1 MLDISYNPR
10 IADKFHEQCVEKYV
24 SLLEN
29 INTKNNEG
37 VYNMEKKTMGSFMA
51 ALRKANGLTQQQVA
65 DKLNVSNKTVSK
77 WECNEGY
84 PEISMLPVIAEL
96 YSVSV
101 DELLRGEKIAKEIDE
116 EKADVKSTE
125 RIKFLIEKAIV
136 KFTNNSIISIVLSS
150 VALIMAYIICDI
162 IYNYN
167 VLWFGYAIIL
177 ILCAVS
183 IAVTLIAFN
192 NFISGLSS
200 DHISENETVEKNIQK
215 CIKYITCIAFLIAV
229 TLEGLLLDIL
239 MDAPSFLFVAL
250 PATAVIGCLIAYF
263 VRSFLY
269 KKFDLA
275 EKGLSPEQK
284 YYRKKHIKNTAII
297 LVIVVLVSFLL
308 PFIFAW
314 HETSTHTIYSYPDG
328 VGYQYDSEEE
338 AEREYYKLKGYV
350 TGEKTLYKI
359 TYEDYSDETKE
370 YILYVV
376 PSGEKFAYDNGVY
389 NLTSTE
395 FKDEEVLY
403 FKTEEEA
410 EKFKDENILDDENEY
425 NASRRNLLF
434 DDETLSVSYQLHNE
448 TIFSRVCDNLPVF
461 IIIASCAFII
471 VFIASIAVYV
481 KNKNKLK

>member
-1 MLDISYNPR
+1 
-10 IADKFHEQCVEKYV
+10 
-24 SLLEN
+24 
-29 INTKNNEG
+29 
-37 VYNMEKKTMGSFMA
+37 MEKRTMGSFMA

-96 YSVSV
+96 YSVSI
-101 DELLRGEKIAKEIDE
+101 DELLRGEKIVKEFEE
-116 EKADVKSTE
+116 EKADVKSAE

-136 KFTNNSIISIVLSS
+136 KFTNSSIVSIVLGG

-183 IAVTLIAFN
+183 IAVSLIAFN
-192 NFISGLSS
+192 NFISGLR
-200 DHISENETVEKNIQK
+200 SEYITEKEIVEKNIQK
-215 CIKYITCIAFLIAV
+215 CIKYITCITFLVVVA
-229 TLEGLLLDIL
+229 LEGLILDIL
-239 MDAPSFLFVAL
+239 MDAPSFLFAAL
-250 PATAVIGCLIAYF
+250 PATSVVGCLIAYF

-269 KKFDLA
+269 KKFDLTD
-275 EKGLSPEQK
+275 KGLSPEQK
-284 YYRKKHIKNTAII
+284 HYRRKHIKITAII
-297 LVIVVLVSFLL
+297 LVIVALVSFLL

-314 HETSTHTIYSYPDG
+314 HETSTHKIYSYPDG

-376 PSGEKFAYDNGVY
+376 PSGEKFEYDNGVY

-395 FKDEEVLY
+395 SKDEEVLY

-425 NASRRNLLF
+425 NAAKRNLLF

-448 TIFSRVCDNLPVF
+448 TIFSRVCDIIPVF
-461 IIIASCAFII
+461 IIIASCAIIIAFIVSVAI
-471 VFIASIAVYV
+471 YFKKKKSL
-481 KNKNKLK
+481 N

>member
-1 MLDISYNPR
+1 
-10 IADKFHEQCVEKYV
+10 
-24 SLLEN
+24 
-29 INTKNNEG
+29 
-37 VYNMEKKTMGSFMA
+37 MEKKTMGSFMA

-65 DKLNVSNKTVSK
+65 DRLNVSNKTVSK

-101 DELLRGEKIAKEIDE
+101 DELLRGEKIAKEIDA
-116 EKADVKSTE
+116 EKADVKSAE
-125 RIKFLIEKAIV
+125 RIKYLIEKAIV
-136 KFTNNSIISIVLSS
+136 KFTNSSIVSIVLSG

-183 IAVTLIAFN
+183 IAVSLIAFN
-192 NFISGLSS
+192 NFISGLR
-200 DHISENETVEKNIQK
+200 SEYITEKEIVEKNMQK
-215 CIKYITCIAFLIAV
+215 CIKYITCITFLVVVA
-229 TLEGLLLDIL
+229 LEGLILDIL
-239 MDAPSFLFVAL
+239 MDAPSFLFAVL
-250 PATAVIGCLIAYF
+250 PATSIVGCLIAYF
-263 VRSFLY
+263 VRSFSY
-269 KKFDLA
+269 KKFDLT

-284 YYRKKHIKNTAII
+284 HYRRKHIKITAII
-297 LVIVVLVSFLL
+297 LVIVVLASFLL

-376 PSGEKFAYDNGVY
+376 PSGEKFEYDNGVY

-395 FKDEEVLY
+395 FKNEEVLY

-410 EKFKDENILDDENEY
+410 EKFKVENILDDENEY
-425 NASRRNLLF
+425 NAAQRNLLF

-448 TIFSRVCDNLPVF
+448 TIFSRVCDILLVF

-471 VFIASIAVYV
+471 VLIVSVAIYFKKKKSL
-481 KNKNKLK
+481 N

>member
-1 MLDISYNPR
+1 
-10 IADKFHEQCVEKYV
+10 
-24 SLLEN
+24 
-29 INTKNNEG
+29 
-37 VYNMEKKTMGSFMA
+37 MEKKTMGSFMA

-101 DELLRGEKIAKEIDE
+101 DELLRGEKMAKAFDE
-116 EKADVKSTE
+116 EKTDVKSAE

-136 KFTNNSIISIVLSS
+136 KFTNNSIVSIVLSG

-183 IAVTLIAFN
+183 IAVSLIAFN
-192 NFISGLSS
+192 NFISGLR
-200 DHISENETVEKNIQK
+200 SEYITEKEIVENNIQK
-215 CIKYITCIAFLIAV
+215 CIKYITCITFLVVVA
-229 TLEGLLLDIL
+229 LEGLILDIL

-250 PATAVIGCLIAYF
+250 PATSVIGCVIAYF

-269 KKFDLA
+269 KKFDIA

-284 YYRKKHIKNTAII
+284 YYRRKHIKTTAII

-350 TGEKTLYKI
+350 AGEKTLYKI
-359 TYEDYSDETKE
+359 TDEDYSDETKE
-370 YILYVV
+370 YILYIV
-376 PSGEKFAYDNGVY
+376 PSGEKFEYDNGVY

-395 FKDEEVLY
+395 FKNEEVLY

-425 NASRRNLLF
+425 NAAQRNLLF

-448 TIFSRVCDNLPVF
+448 TIFSRVCDTLPVF

-471 VFIASIAVYV
+471 VFIVSVAIYFKKKKSL
-481 KNKNKLK
+481 N

>member
-1 MLDISYNPR
+1 
-10 IADKFHEQCVEKYV
+10 
-24 SLLEN
+24 
-29 INTKNNEG
+29 
-37 VYNMEKKTMGSFMA
+37 MEKKTMGSFMA

-65 DKLNVSNKTVSK
+65 DMLNVSNKTVSK

-101 DELLRGEKIAKEIDE
+101 DELLRGEKMAKAFDE
-116 EKADVKSTE
+116 EKTDVKSAE

-136 KFTNNSIISIVLSS
+136 KFTNNSIVSIVLSGA
-150 VALIMAYIICDI
+150 ALIMAYIICDI

-183 IAVTLIAFN
+183 IAVSLIAVN
-192 NFISGLSS
+192 NFISGLR
-200 DHISENETVEKNIQK
+200 SEYITEKEIVEKNIQK
-215 CIKYITCIAFLIAV
+215 CIKYITCITFLVVVA
-229 TLEGLLLDIL
+229 LEGLILDIL

-250 PATAVIGCLIAYF
+250 PATSVVGCLIAYF

-269 KKFDLA
+269 KKFDLT

-284 YYRKKHIKNTAII
+284 YYRKKHIKTTAII

-314 HETSTHTIYSYPDG
+314 HETSTLTIYSYPDG
-328 VGYQYDSEEE
+328 VGYQYDSDEE

-350 TGEKTLYKI
+350 AGEKILYKI

-370 YILYVV
+370 YILYIV
-376 PSGEKFAYDNGVY
+376 PSGEKFEYDNGVY

-395 FKDEEVLY
+395 FKNEEVLY

-410 EKFKDENILDDENEY
+410 EKFKDENILDDDNQY
-425 NASRRNLLF
+425 NAAQRNLLF
-434 DDETLSVSYQLHNE
+434 DDETLSVSYQLHKE
-448 TIFSRVCDNLPVF
+448 TIFSRVCDTLPVF

-471 VFIASIAVYV
+471 VFIVSVAIYFKKKKSL
-481 KNKNKLK
+481 N

>member
-1 MLDISYNPR
+1 
-10 IADKFHEQCVEKYV
+10 
-24 SLLEN
+24 
-29 INTKNNEG
+29 
-37 VYNMEKKTMGSFMA
+37 MEKKTMGSFMA

-101 DELLRGEKIAKEIDE
+101 DELLRGEKIAKAFDE
-116 EKADVKSTE
+116 EKTDIKSTE
-125 RIKFLIEKAIV
+125 RIKFLVEKAIV

-150 VALIMAYIICDI
+150 AALIMSYMICDI

-192 NFISGLSS
+192 NFISGLHSEY
-200 DHISENETVEKNIQK
+200 ISEREIVNKNMQK
-215 CIKYITCIAFLIAV
+215 CIKYITCIVFLVAV
-229 TLEGLLLDIL
+229 TLEGLVLDVL
-239 MDAPSFLFVAL
+239 MQAPSFLFAAL
-250 PATAVIGCLIAYF
+250 PATAVIGCVIAYF

-269 KKFDLA
+269 KKFGII
-275 EKGLSPEQK
+275 EEGLSTEQK
-284 YYRKKHIKNTAII
+284 CYRRKHIKITAII
-297 LVIVVLVSFLL
+297 LVVVILVSFLL

-314 HETSTHTIYSYPDG
+314 HETSTHIIYSYPGG

-350 TGEKTLYKI
+350 TGEKALFSI
-359 TYEDYSDETKE
+359 TYEDYSDETEE

-376 PSGEKFAYDNGVY
+376 QLQDEFEYGKGGY
-389 NLTSTE
+389 NKISTE
-395 FKDEEVLY
+395 LKDEEILY
-403 FKTEEEA
+403 FKTAEEA
-410 EKFKDENILDDENEY
+410 EKFKNENVLDDENEY
-425 NASRRNLLF
+425 NAAQRNLIF
-434 DDETLSVSYQLHNE
+434 DDETLSVSYQLQDEN
-448 TIFSRVCDNLPVF
+448 IFSSVYDILLESIIISSSAFVIVF
-461 IIIASCAFII
+461 IIS
-471 VFIASIAVYV
+471 VVVYF
-481 KNKNKLK
+481 KKKKSLN

>member
-1 MLDISYNPR
+1 
-10 IADKFHEQCVEKYV
+10 
-24 SLLEN
+24 
-29 INTKNNEG
+29 
-37 VYNMEKKTMGSFMA
+37 MEKKTMGSFMA

-101 DELLRGEKIAKEIDE
+101 DELLRGEKMTKVFDE
-116 EKADVKSTE
+116 EKTDGKSAE
-125 RIKFLIEKAIV
+125 RVKFLIKKAIV
-136 KFTNNSIISIVLSS
+136 KFTNNSIVSIVLSGA
-150 VALIMAYIICDI
+150 ALIMAYIIYDI

-183 IAVTLIAFN
+183 IAISLIAFN
-192 NFISGLSS
+192 NFISGL
-200 DHISENETVEKNIQK
+200 HSEYINEKEIVEKNIQK
-215 CIKYITCIAFLIAV
+215 CIKYITCIVFLVVV
-229 TLEGLLLDIL
+229 TLEGLILDVI

-250 PATAVIGCLIAYF
+250 PATSVIGCVVAYF
-263 VRSFLY
+263 IHSFLY
-269 KKFDLA
+269 KKFDIA

-284 YYRKKHIKNTAII
+284 YYRRRHIKTTAII

-314 HETSTHTIYSYPDG
+314 YETSTYTIYSYPDG

-350 TGEKTLYKI
+350 TGEKILYNI
-359 TYEDYSDETKE
+359 TYEDYSDEAEE

-376 PSGEKFAYDNGVY
+376 PLQEKFESDKGGY
-389 NLTSTE
+389 NKTATVL
-395 FKDEEVLY
+395 KDEEILR

-410 EKFKDENILDDENEY
+410 DKFKDENVLDYENEY
-425 NASRRNLLF
+425 NAAQRNLIF
-434 DDETLSVSYQLHNE
+434 DDETLSISYQLQNE
-448 TIFSRVCDNLPVF
+448 NIFNSIGDSLPIF
-461 IIIASCAFII
+461 IIIGSCSFIV
-471 VFIASIAVYV
+471 VFIVSVAIYFKKKKCLS
-481 KNKNKLK
+481 

>member
-1 MLDISYNPR
+1 
-10 IADKFHEQCVEKYV
+10 
-24 SLLEN
+24 
-29 INTKNNEG
+29 
-37 VYNMEKKTMGSFMA
+37 MEKKTMGSFMA

-101 DELLRGEKIAKEIDE
+101 DELLRGEKMAKAFDE
-116 EKADVKSTE
+116 EKTDVKSVE

-136 KFTNNSIISIVLSS
+136 KFTNHSIVSIVLSIA
-150 VALIMAYIICDI
+150 ALIMAYIIGDI

-183 IAVTLIAFN
+183 IAVSLIAFN
-192 NFISGLSS
+192 NFISGL
-200 DHISENETVEKNIQK
+200 HSEYITEKEIVEKNTQK
-215 CIKYITCIAFLIAV
+215 CIKYITCIVFLVVV
-229 TLEGLLLDIL
+229 TLEGLILNVL

-250 PATAVIGCLIAYF
+250 PATTVIGCVIAYF
-263 VRSFLY
+263 VRLFLY
-269 KKFDLA
+269 KKFDIA

-284 YYRKKHIKNTAII
+284 YYRRKHIKTTAIV

-350 TGEKTLYKI
+350 AGEKTLYKI
-359 TYEDYSDETKE
+359 TDEDYSDETKE
-370 YILYVV
+370 YILYIV
-376 PSGEKFAYDNGVY
+376 PSGEKFEYDNGVY

-395 FKDEEVLY
+395 FKNEEVLY

-425 NASRRNLLF
+425 NAAQRNLLF

-448 TIFSRVCDNLPVF
+448 TIFSRVCDTLPVF
-461 IIIASCAFII
+461 IIIGSCAFII
-471 VFIASIAVYV
+471 VFIVSVAIYFKKKKSL
-481 KNKNKLK
+481 N

>member
-1 MLDISYNPR
+1 
-10 IADKFHEQCVEKYV
+10 
-24 SLLEN
+24 
-29 INTKNNEG
+29 
-37 VYNMEKKTMGSFMA
+37 MEKKTMGSFMA

-65 DKLNVSNKTVSK
+65 DMLNVSNKTVSK

-84 PEISMLPVIAEL
+84 PEISLLPAIAEL

-101 DELLRGEKIAKEIDE
+101 DELLHGEKIVKEFDE
-116 EKADVKSTE
+116 VKADVKSAE

-136 KFTNNSIISIVLSS
+136 KFTNSSIVSIVLSG
-150 VALIMAYIICDI
+150 VALITAYIICDI

-183 IAVTLIAFN
+183 IAVSLIAFK
-192 NFISGLSS
+192 NFISGLRSE
-200 DHISENETVEKNIQK
+200 HIPEKEIVEKNIQK
-215 CIKYITCIAFLIAV
+215 CITYITCITFLLVV
-229 TLEGLLLDIL
+229 TLEGIILDIL
-239 MDAPSFLFVAL
+239 MDAPSFLFAVL
-250 PATAVIGCLIAYF
+250 PATSVIGCLIAYF

-269 KKFDLA
+269 RKFDIT
-275 EKGLSPEQK
+275 ETGLSPEQK
-284 YYRKKHIKNTAII
+284 YYRRKHIKTTAIV
-297 LVIVVLVSFLL
+297 LVIVTLLAFLL

-328 VGYQYDSEEE
+328 VGYQYDSEVE

-350 TGEKTLYKI
+350 AGEKILYKI

-376 PSGEKFAYDNGVY
+376 PSGEKFEYDNGAY

-395 FKDEEVLY
+395 FKDEEVLR

-410 EKFKDENILDDENEY
+410 EKFKDENMLDDENEY
-425 NASRRNLLF
+425 NAAQRNLLF
-434 DDETLSVSYQLHNE
+434 DDETLSVSYQLHGE
-448 TIFSRVCDNLPVF
+448 TIISRVCDILPVF
-461 IIIASCAFII
+461 IIISSCAFII
-471 VFIASIAVYV
+471 VFIVSVTIYF
-481 KNKNKLK
+481 KKKKGLN

>member
-1 MLDISYNPR
+1 
-10 IADKFHEQCVEKYV
+10 
-24 SLLEN
+24 
-29 INTKNNEG
+29 
-37 VYNMEKKTMGSFMA
+37 MEKKTMGSFMA

-65 DKLNVSNKTVSK
+65 DRLNVSNKTVSK

-101 DELLRGEKIAKEIDE
+101 DELLRGEKMAKTTDE
-116 EKADVKSTE
+116 EKADIKSTE
-125 RIKFLIEKAIV
+125 RIKFLIEKASV
-136 KFTNNSIISIVLSS
+136 KFTNNSIVSIVLS
-150 VALIMAYIICDI
+150 VAALIMAYIICDI

-183 IAVTLIAFN
+183 TAILLIAFN
-192 NFISGLSS
+192 NFISGLC
-200 DHISENETVEKNIQK
+200 SEYITEKETVEKNIQK
-215 CIKYITCIAFLIAV
+215 CIKYITCIVFLVVV
-229 TLEGLLLDIL
+229 TLEGLILDVL

-250 PATAVIGCLIAYF
+250 PATSVIGCVIAYF

-269 KKFDLA
+269 KKFALA

-284 YYRKKHIKNTAII
+284 YYREKHIKTTAII
-297 LVIVVLVSFLL
+297 LVIVVLASFLL

-328 VGYQYDSEEE
+328 VDYQYESEEE

-350 TGEKTLYKI
+350 TGEKTLYTI
-359 TYEDYSDETKE
+359 TYEDFSDETGE
-370 YILYVV
+370 YILYAV
-376 PSGEKFAYDNGVY
+376 PSGEKFEYDNGVY

-395 FKDEEVLY
+395 FKNEEVLY

-410 EKFKDENILDDENEY
+410 EKFKDENVLYDENDY
-425 NASRRNLLF
+425 IAAKRNLIF

-448 TIFSRVCDNLPVF
+448 TIFSRVGDILPVF
-461 IIIASCAFII
+461 IIISSCAFII
-471 VFIASIAVYV
+471 VFIVSVAIYFKKKKSL
-481 KNKNKLK
+481 N

>member
-1 MLDISYNPR
+1 
-10 IADKFHEQCVEKYV
+10 
-24 SLLEN
+24 
-29 INTKNNEG
+29 
-37 VYNMEKKTMGSFMA
+37 MEKKTMGSFMA

-101 DELLRGEKIAKEIDE
+101 DELLRGERISKAIDE
-116 EKADVKSTE
+116 EKVEVKKAE

-136 KFTNNSIISIVLSS
+136 KFTNSSIVSIVLSG

-183 IAVTLIAFN
+183 IAVSLIAFN
-192 NFISGLSS
+192 NFISGLR
-200 DHISENETVEKNIQK
+200 SEYITEKEIVEKNMQK
-215 CIKYITCIAFLIAV
+215 CIKYITCITFLVVVA
-229 TLEGLLLDIL
+229 LEGLILDIL
-239 MDAPSFLFVAL
+239 MDAPSFLFVSL
-250 PATAVIGCLIAYF
+250 PATSVVGYLIAYF

-269 KKFDLA
+269 KKFDLT

-284 YYRKKHIKNTAII
+284 HYRRKHIKITAII
-297 LVIVVLVSFLL
+297 LVIVALVSFLL

-314 HETSTHTIYSYPDG
+314 HETSTHTIYSYTDG

-350 TGEKTLYKI
+350 AGEKTLYKI

-370 YILYVV
+370 YILCVV
-376 PSGEKFAYDNGVY
+376 PSGEKFEYDNGVY

-395 FKDEEVLY
+395 FKNEEVLY

-425 NASRRNLLF
+425 NAAQRNLLF

-448 TIFSRVCDNLPVF
+448 TIFSRVCDILPVF
-461 IIIASCAFII
+461 IIIASCAIIIAFIVSVAI
-471 VFIASIAVYV
+471 YFKKKKSL
-481 KNKNKLK
+481 N

>member
-1 MLDISYNPR
+1 
-10 IADKFHEQCVEKYV
+10 
-24 SLLEN
+24 
-29 INTKNNEG
+29 
-37 VYNMEKKTMGSFMA
+37 MEKKTMGSFMA

-65 DKLNVSNKTVSK
+65 DMLNVSNKTVSK

-101 DELLRGEKIAKEIDE
+101 DELLRGEKMAKAFDE
-116 EKADVKSTE
+116 EKTDVKSAE

-136 KFTNNSIISIVLSS
+136 KFTNNSIVSIVLSGA
-150 VALIMAYIICDI
+150 ALIMAYIICDI

-183 IAVTLIAFN
+183 IAISLIAVN
-192 NFISGLSS
+192 NFISGLR
-200 DHISENETVEKNIQK
+200 SEYITEKEIVEKNIQK
-215 CIKYITCIAFLIAV
+215 CIKYITCITFLVVVA
-229 TLEGLLLDIL
+229 LEGLILDIL
-239 MDAPSFLFVAL
+239 MDAPSFLFAAL
-250 PATAVIGCLIAYF
+250 PATSVVGCLIAYF
-263 VRSFLY
+263 VCSFLY
-269 KKFDLA
+269 KKFDIS
-275 EKGLSPEQK
+275 EKWLSPEQK
-284 YYRKKHIKNTAII
+284 YYREKHIKTTAII
-297 LVIVVLVSFLL
+297 LVIVVLASFLL

-350 TGEKTLYKI
+350 AGEKILYKI

-376 PSGEKFAYDNGVY
+376 PSGEKFEYDNGVY

-395 FKDEEVLY
+395 FKNEEVLY

-425 NASRRNLLF
+425 NAAQRNLLF

-448 TIFSRVCDNLPVF
+448 TIFSRVCDTLPVF

-471 VFIASIAVYV
+471 VFIVSVAIYFKKKKSL
-481 KNKNKLK
+481 N